1 MLQAMGLRVWSRP
14 PAAPEAAPARA
25 PKGPLSAPPERP
37 AAAARPA
44 RPVTVQATPAAAQA
58 EAAPL
63 LAELPTLARMGWEE
77 LQEHASH
84 CRACGLCESRQR
96 VVFGVGHLQA
106 HCLIVGEAPG
116 AEEDARGEPFVGAS
130 GQLLDAMLAALDLSR
145 AAEGPGAQRVY
156 IANTLKCRPP
166 ANRNPQPQELQRCAP
181 YLQQQ
186 LALLQPRVV
195 MALGRFAAQLLLG
208 SDEPLGKLRGQVHRS
223 AFAGDRPVVV
233 SYHPSYLLR
242 SPGEKAK
249 AWADWCLLAE
259 QLQAS

>member
-1 MLQAMGLRVWSRP
+1 MPTP
-14 PAAPEAAPARA
+14 PAQAPTADPARQ
-25 PKGPLSAPPERP
+25 P
-37 AAAARPA
+37 AL
-44 RPVTVQATPAAAQA
+44 
-58 EAAPL
+58 AAPL
-63 LAELPTLARMGWEE
+63 APAALAGLGWVE
-77 LQEHASH
+77 LQAQVQ
-84 CRACGLCESRQR
+84 ACQACALCESRQQ
-96 VVFGVGHLQA
+96 VVFGAGHQKA

-130 GQLLDAMLAALDLSR
+130 GQLLDSMLAALGLSR
-145 AAEGPGAQRVY
+145 AADGPAHQRVY

-166 ANRNPQPQELQRCAP
+166 GNRNPQTQELQRCTP

-195 MALGRFAAQLLLG
+195 LALGRFAAQVLLG
-208 SDEPLGKLRGQVHRS
+208 SDLPLGKLRGQVHRS
-223 AFAGDRPVVV
+223 ALAGERPVVV